1 MIKMRRTQ
9 CQELIS
15 FYLVILLLVISC
27 SVSSA
32 QHMDATSPQMGGT
45 SSPQMGGTSS
55 PQMGGTSSPQM
66 GGTSS
71 PQMGGTS
78 SPQMG
83 GTSPPQIGG
92 TSSPQASGTSS
103 PQAGGTQSRQMGET
117 SARQTGGENSNS
129 INGSSNA
136 IAADAHAITNDIGD
150 GTVDVGVQNWRGVA
164 TKVGE
169 SHPIRLNVETIWTV
183 DPDEARSL
191 LASNMSLEDVRSQ
204 ARAGERDAILRGNIR
219 LNNDSYRLINITLAS
234 SGDKSTLEASLASPG
249 SRSGSGDA
257 ASIVG
262 HTVVTISVEDELQ
275 VAEGY
280 MVIAD
285 SKYSGTYSLLLDEH
299 PSRGPRAGMLGQG

>member
-1 MIKMRRTQ
+1 
-9 CQELIS
+9 
-15 FYLVILLLVISC
+15 
-27 SVSSA
+27 
-32 QHMDATSPQMGGT
+32 
-45 SSPQMGGTSS
+45 
-55 PQMGGTSSPQM
+55 
-66 GGTSS
+66 
-71 PQMGGTS
+71 
-78 SPQMG
+78 
-83 GTSPPQIGG
+83 
-92 TSSPQASGTSS
+92 
-103 PQAGGTQSRQMGET
+103 MGET

>member
-9 CQELIS
+9 CQESIS
-15 FYLVILLLVISC
+15 FYLAILLLVISC

-32 QHMDATSPQMGGT
+32 QHMGEASQQMGGAPSQQMGGT
-45 SSPQMGGTSS
+45 SSPQMGGAPS
-55 PQMGGTSSPQM
+55 PQMGGASSQQMGETSSQQM
-66 GGTSS
+66 GETSS
-71 PQMGGTS
+71 QQMGETS
-78 SPQMG
+78 SQQMG
-83 GTSPPQIGG
+83 E
-92 TSSPQASGTSS
+92 TSSQ
-103 PQAGGTQSRQMGET
+103 QMGET
-117 SARQTGGENSNS
+117 SARQTGGANSNS
-129 INGSSNA
+129 VVGSSDA
-136 IAADAHAITNDIGD
+136 IAANAHAITNDIDD

-169 SHPIRLNVETIWTV
+169 SHPIRLNVETIWIV
-183 DPDEARSL
+183 DPDEARNL

-204 ARAGERDAILRGNIR
+204 ARAGDRDAILRGNIR
-219 LNNDSYRLINITLAS
+219 LNNDSYRLINITLAF
-234 SGDKSTLEASLASPG
+234 SGDKSTLEASLAIPG

>member
-66 GGTSS
+66 GGTSP

-83 GTSPPQIGG
+83 GTSSPQIGG

>member
-55 PQMGGTSSPQM
+55 PQMGGTSS
-66 GGTSS
+66 
-71 PQMGGTS
+71 
-78 SPQMG
+78 
-83 GTSPPQIGG
+83 PQIGG

>member
-32 QHMDATSPQMGGT
+32 QHMDAT
-45 SSPQMGGTSS
+45 SPQMGGTSS